1 MNFLPSMLIASIGLL
16 TCQDAK
22 DIISDVRT
30 GYSTIADADVI
41 QTVKDATEPGCDWD
55 ANAD

>member
-1 MNFLPSMLIASIGLL
+1 MLIASIGLL
-16 TCQDAK
+16 TCQDAR